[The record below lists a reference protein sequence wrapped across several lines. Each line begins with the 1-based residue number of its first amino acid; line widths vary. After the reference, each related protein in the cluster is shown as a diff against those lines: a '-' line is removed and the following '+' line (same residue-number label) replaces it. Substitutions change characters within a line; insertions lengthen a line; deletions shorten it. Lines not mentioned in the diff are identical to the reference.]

1 MSDDLLA
8 QKRAL
13 RATLRDRRRSGLAQ
27 RDRPQVAA
35 RLAEHALAL
44 AREVAAEGG
53 RVTAY
58 ESFWWE
64 PPTEAMV
71 TALTDAGYDVIVP
84 VTLGNHQL
92 DWRHVGMPDE
102 RLGGAAFAAADLVLS
117 PGMTVD
123 RTGMRLGQGGGYY
136 DTALA
141 TLPASTP
148 VVTVL
153 FEEEYDD
160 HVVRHDDRD
169 RRVHGVLTA
178 SGVRWLRRP
187 EPRRLSP
194 APEPGA

>member
-1 MSDDLLA
+1 MPDDLTA
-8 QKRAL
+8 QKRTL
-13 RATLRDRRRSGLAQ
+13 RVALRDRRRSELAE
-27 RDRPQVAA
+27 RDRPEVAR

-44 AREVAAEGG
+44 AREIVPDGG

-64 PPTEAMV
+64 PPTEAML

-84 VTLGNHQL
+84 VTLGHHQL
-92 DWRHVGMPDE
+92 DWRHVGVPDE

-136 DTALA
+136 DTAIA

-153 FEEEYDD
+153 FDEEYDD
-160 HVVRHDDRD
+160 RVVPHDDRD

-178 SGVRWLRRP
+178 AGLRWLQRP
-187 EPRRLSP
+187 EPR
-194 APEPGA
+194 A